1 MYVNFSEK
9 PWSPLLIGNIVPD
22 DILESM
28 NRGIALIMTSQ
39 TCRIRSDFHARLQHA
54 TRPFHSR
61 LESRLRLLDP
71 HLTVDA
77 YRALLRQFYGF
88 YQPLED
94 VIGEVAI
101 GLSGCE
107 AVRRGKVQWLVQD
120 LLALGETE
128 RTIAGLPLCMKLPPL
143 MTQASLMGSLYVVE
157 GATLGGQ
164 MVARF
169 LRQSLGD
176 EARRYC
182 RFFVSYGEQVQP
194 MWAAFLEALA
204 LVADGPEG
212 ERDIIESA
220 CATFQCFERWLVHA

>member
-1 MYVNFSEK
+1 MPHGEI
-9 PWSPLLIGNIVPD
+9 PLFTAN
-22 DILESM
+22 DIWE
-28 NRGIALIMTSQ
+28 NWNPGIDLVMTIQS
-39 TCRIRSDFHARLQHA
+39 CGIRSDFHARLQHE

-71 HLTVDA
+71 HMTVDE
-77 YRALLRQFYGF
+77 YRAILRQFYGF

-94 VIGEVAI
+94 VIRQVAAKS
-101 GLSGCE
+101 SGFE
-107 AVRRGKVQWLVQD
+107 AARRGKVQWLVQD

-143 MTQASLMGSLYVVE
+143 MTQASFMGSLYVVE

-182 RFFVSYGEQVQP
+182 RFFLSYGEQVQP

-204 LVADGPEG
+204 LVADGPER